1 MNWYTPLI
9 VNNNQMINKSKQIHS
24 LELFVDVLNKNVVGY
39 FNMARLVAQSML
51 SNSKSMTEERGV
63 IINTSR

>member
-1 MNWYTPLI
+1 MNWYTLLI

>member
-1 MNWYTPLI
+1 
-9 VNNNQMINKSKQIHS
+9 MISKSKQIHS

-51 SNSKSMTEERGV
+51 SNSKSITEERGV